1 MSLPPPPRA
10 PQNSAPKTSE
20 EGSSAEPR
28 PSAPSRRGATSDP
41 ESKKNRPQENETQ
54 EPRRA
59 SSLQNPSQRTASG
72 PDPWS
77 LHQDFLKHLTT
88 IALIMTGGLITLLQ
102 SSLMSVRPIYVL
114 PFVPAII
121 SFLVTG
127 VSQWALVRS
136 ATLGASEVSKVYH
149 RVEIAALSLLASCI
163 SATTVLF
170 LIELGILP
178 TY

>member
-1 MSLPPPPRA
+1 MV
-10 PQNSAPKTSE
+10 
-20 EGSSAEPR
+20 
-28 PSAPSRRGATSDP
+28 SR
-41 ESKKNRPQENETQ
+41 
-54 EPRRA
+54 
-59 SSLQNPSQRTASG
+59 